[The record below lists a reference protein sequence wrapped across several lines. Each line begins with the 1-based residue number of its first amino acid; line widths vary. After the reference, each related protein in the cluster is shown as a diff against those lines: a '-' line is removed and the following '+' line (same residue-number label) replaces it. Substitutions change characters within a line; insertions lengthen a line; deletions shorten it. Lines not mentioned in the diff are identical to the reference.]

1 MRSRTTSQTTRVL
14 WCGCHAAVAGYTLAH
29 AGGASLAH
37 TALSHLL
44 FVDALG
50 ATLVAAVDILANFE
64 AWRRASIRHPFGL
77 ARAEVL
83 AGFALSVL
91 LLFMGLDLCSH
102 NLQHGL
108 EGAGDHEP
116 HVEHAHEALTTPFDG
131 VAAGDDPVAR
141 GLAAVDS
148 AALLAI
154 AATLVSAFALDN
166 HLRIG
171 RAMRLSYFRN
181 LPSILS
187 NPAHCLTLACACLLL
202 LLPLLGVRVVGPVDQ
217 LLASAAAL
225 AMVALGGRL
234 VHRLGLMLL
243 MSCPPA
249 PSAAGETA
257 AATKGGGNAE
267 SQGGRVSQK
276 QRLGQIMR
284 ALEAEPLVTAV
295 DALRVWQ
302 VHYGLCMAGVEL
314 RTRKGARD
322 EERLR
327 LRDRVAGLVRGRLGG
342 GYGGGDGG
350 GSVKWEVSTQMTPDN

>member
-1 MRSRTTSQTTRVL
+1 M
-14 WCGCHAAVAGYTLAH
+14 
-29 AGGASLAH
+29 
-37 TALSHLL
+37 
-44 FVDALG
+44 
-50 ATLVAAVDILANFE
+50 LANFE
-64 AWRRASIRHPFGL
+64 AWRRSSIRHPFGL

-91 LLFMGLDLCSH
+91 LLFMGLDLFSH

-108 EGAGDHEP
+108 EGAGGHEP
-116 HVEHAHEALTTPFDG
+116 HVEHSHGAPATAAAADANDDG
-131 VAAGDDPVAR
+131 GSAAGP
-141 GLAAVDS
+141 LAAIDG
-148 AALLAI
+148 AALLAM

-171 RAMRLSYFRN
+171 RAMRLSYFRH
-181 LPSILS
+181 LPSIFS
-187 NPAHCLTLACACLLL
+187 NPAHCLTLACAALLL
-202 LLPLLGVRVVGPVDQ
+202 LLPLVGVAVAGGGAVDQ
-217 LLASAAAL
+217 LLSSAAAL
-225 AMVALGGRL
+225 AMCGLGGRL

-249 PSAAGETA
+249 PAGAAGDAVA
-257 AATKGGGNAE
+257 AAPPVGAEGKGA
-267 SQGGRVSQK
+267 RVSQR
-276 QRLGQIMR
+276 QRLAQIVR
-284 ALEAEPLVTAV
+284 ALETEPLVAAV

-350 GSVKWEVSTQMTPDN
+350 GSVKWEVSTQMTPEN